1 MRAWVRRAPALAS
14 RGRPLL
20 EEPALAVTPETLRP
34 SPGPS
39 PRAAGCKALI
49 CPSERPHCA
58 PRPGARLVCAASLP
72 CFAITSLWC
81 HGKKSALWRPR
92 SRGPRP
98 LPMIRCVTLAVHPSL
113 WAVETFLQVIM
124 RHRVPGT
131 WQKLTD
137 ESVNEVG
144 TVTVNLSGKYLI

>member
-1 MRAWVRRAPALAS
+1 MSIMGAFAEVWAMSVRAWVRRAQALAS

-20 EEPALAVTPETLRP
+20 AESALAVTPEALQP

-39 PRAAGCKALI
+39 PRPAGYKALI
-49 CPSERPHCA
+49 CPSERPHSA
-58 PRPGARLVCAASLP
+58 PRPGAQLVCAASLP

-98 LPMIRCVTLAVHPSL
+98 PLPMIHCVTLAVHPSL
-113 WAVETFLQVIM
+113 WAA
-124 RHRVPGT
+124 GDSS
-131 WQKLTD
+131 K
-137 ESVNEVG
+137 S
-144 TVTVNLSGKYLI
+144 